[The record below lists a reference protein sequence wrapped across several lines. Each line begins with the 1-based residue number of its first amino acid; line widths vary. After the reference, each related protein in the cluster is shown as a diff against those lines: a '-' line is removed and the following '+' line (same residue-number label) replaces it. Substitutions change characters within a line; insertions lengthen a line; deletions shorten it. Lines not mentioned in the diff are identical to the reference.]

1 MAKFS
6 VGHHLEETATG
17 LKCSGCDKTLN
28 EIITEADTSPDEH
41 SVCPTPH
48 DEAEKG
54 QVLRVG

>member
-6 VGHHLEETATG
+6 VGHHFEENAAG
-17 LKCSGCDKTLN
+17 IKCAGCDKTLN
-28 EIITEADTSPDEH
+28 EVITEADASPDGH

-48 DEAEKG
+48 SEAEKG